1 MITRSHNRRR
11 AGLIVAGVLAM
22 VLGLASSSQARELVG
37 PQATVA
43 RPNILVVVT
52 DDQRIGTVTPQI
64 MPNVYSQLVQH
75 GVSFDNG
82 FVTNSWCCPSRASIL
97 TGQYSHT
104 NGVWTTG
111 GPLALPAWR
120 KHENDTLATWLH
132 SAGYR
137 TALIGKYLN
146 GYGAT
151 ASTTYAPP
159 GWDVTDIIMDI
170 DYHGND
176 GYYNYDT
183 FQNGRIVHYGTAPDD
198 YSTRVF
204 TKKVRQFFAS
214 DPTDTRPK
222 FAYLAYPSPHGP
234 YTDDPL
240 DTNALSGLSVK
251 QPPNICE
258 ADVSDKPLF
267 VRQQPACTSSDSLY
281 SSHLRSQGR
290 MLVSVDRGLG
300 QLFGDLTR
308 TGQIKN
314 TIIIYI
320 SDNGWLMKAHRL
332 TGKELPYEES
342 IRVPFLFRWD
352 ALGRS
357 NIRLGQFALNID
369 IAPTITSAIGL
380 TTHDKYDGS
389 SLLPIIKGTA
399 TSWRKDF
406 LVEHLQGWPGDPGGP
421 SFCAVRNSHYKY
433 AEYATGEKELYDL
446 VNDPYELTNRAGSPS
461 LATVQASLRNRLLT
475 LCNPPPPG
483 WTP

>member
-1 MITRSHNRRR
+1 
-11 AGLIVAGVLAM
+11 
-22 VLGLASSSQARELVG
+22 
-37 PQATVA
+37 
-43 RPNILVVVT
+43 
-52 DDQRIGTVTPQI
+52 
-64 MPNVYSQLVQH
+64 
-75 GVSFDNG
+75 
-82 FVTNSWCCPSRASIL
+82 
-97 TGQYSHT
+97 
-104 NGVWTTG
+104 
-111 GPLALPAWR
+111 
-120 KHENDTLATWLH
+120 
-132 SAGYR
+132 
-137 TALIGKYLN
+137 
-146 GYGAT
+146 
-151 ASTTYAPP
+151 
-159 GWDVTDIIMDI
+159 
-170 DYHGND
+170 
-176 GYYNYDT
+176 
-183 FQNGRIVHYGTAPDD
+183 
-198 YSTRVF
+198 
-204 TKKVRQFFAS
+204 
-214 DPTDTRPK
+214 
-222 FAYLAYPSPHGP
+222 
-234 YTDDPL
+234 
-240 DTNALSGLSVK
+240 
-251 QPPNICE
+251 
-258 ADVSDKPLF
+258 
-267 VRQQPACTSSDSLY
+267 
-281 SSHLRSQGR
+281 

-357 NIRLGQFALNID
+357 NIHLGQFALNID

-380 TTHDKYDGS
+380 TTHDKYDGT